1 MAIYEAVAKTVNSKV
16 ISTNV
21 VLRKTYFLLSL
32 TLMFSAMTALYGLSI
47 NARPGGFFTFIGMFG
62 LLFLTQ
68 ALRNSRWA
76 LLSAFAFTGFMGYT
90 LAPMLNMYLH
100 SFVNGGTLIMTALA
114 GTGLIFFTLSGY
126 VLITRKNFS
135 YLSGFLFASIMVAFL
150 LSLLNMFLNLPTLHI
165 IVSGLFMLLCSG
177 LILFHTSQIIYGGET
192 NYIMATISLYVALFN
207 IFISLLNILGFFSG
221 SSRN

>member
-1 MAIYEAVAKTVNSKV
+1 MAVYEAVAETVSSKSV
-16 ISTNV
+16 VNV

-32 TLMFSAMTALYGLSI
+32 TLIFSSITALYGISI
-47 NARPGGFFTFIGMFG
+47 NARPSGIFTIFGMFG

-76 LLSAFAFTGFMGYT
+76 LVSTFAFTGFMGYT

-100 SFVNGGTLIMTALA
+100 NFVNGGTLIMTALA
-114 GTGLIFFTLSGY
+114 GTGMIFFALSGY
-126 VLITRKNFS
+126 VLFTRKNFT
-135 YLSGFLFASIMVAFL
+135 YMGGFLFASVMVVFL
-150 LSLLNMFLNLPTLHI
+150 LSLLSMFLNLPMLYI
-165 IVSGLFMLLCSG
+165 LVSGAFMLLCSG

-207 IFISLLNILGFFSG
+207 IFVSLLNILGFFAG
-221 SSRN
+221 SNRN